1 MPLTPLLPEDPWL
14 PHSLPAQLAA
24 LGALYRD
31 ALEHGGT
38 RGGEELTSI
47 GWRLYA
53 ALFFASGL
61 APLQHLADV
70 TTLSVAQLGG
80 ILADY
85 ADEAATRR
93 TAA

>member
-1 MPLTPLLPEDPWL
+1 MSITFLEPEDPWL
-14 PHSLPAQLAA
+14 PHSLPAQLTA

-31 ALEHGGT
+31 ALEHGSP
-38 RGGEELTSI
+38 RGGAELTSI

-61 APLQHLADV
+61 APLRHLADL

-85 ADEAATRR
+85 ADDVAPLREAA
-93 TAA
+93 

>member
-1 MPLTPLLPEDPWL
+1 MSITPHPHEDPWL

-24 LGALYRD
+24 LGSSYRD
-31 ALEHGGT
+31 ALEHAGAGGADD
-38 RGGEELTSI
+38 LTAI

-61 APLQHLADV
+61 APLQHLAEL
-70 TTLSVAQLGG
+70 TTLSVAQLGR

-85 ADEAATRR
+85 ADEAATLR